1 MSVLPVIDQSP
12 RLKPIYEVL
21 RDRICLLEYP
31 PGTLLRETDIA
42 EEFDVSRT
50 PVREAL
56 QRLAY
61 GGLVIS
67 KSGVGTRVTSLDRDE
82 IIDVYEMRLK
92 LAELIGV
99 MSPNPF
105 STQHVDLII
114 KLCRRAERL
123 LGKFDTREYLRINHE
138 IHFLIGSLIGNQT
151 LSSLWDQ
158 LYFQAARV
166 WYSHVQ
172 TSPIEV
178 AHSLVNEARE
188 VETAINAGDAIALG
202 FVQRNHIAYGYRQVL
217 LELDSI

>member
-1 MSVLPVIDQSP
+1 MSVLSVTDQSP
-12 RLKPIYEVL
+12 RLKLIYEIL

-42 EEFDVSRT
+42 EEFEVSRT

-61 GGLVIS
+61 GGLVVS

-82 IIDVYEMRLK
+82 IIDVYDMRMK

-105 STQHVDLII
+105 SHQHVDLII
-114 KLCRRAERL
+114 KLRRRAELL

-138 IHFLIGSLIGNQT
+138 IHFLIGSLIGNKT
-151 LSSLWDQ
+151 LSNLWDQ

-172 TSPIEV
+172 SSPVEV

-188 VETAINAGDAIALG
+188 VETAINEADAMALG
-202 FVQRNHIAYGYRQVL
+202 FVQRNYIAYGYRRVL
-217 LELDSI
+217 QEFDDI